1 MRALK
6 IWTREKCLFKVQ
18 FQHTL
23 PGSEALSF
31 FLNKRW
37 SWIHLQ
43 FYNSIYLGFSI
54 LIISRIKCSSVN
66 SSIQISVL
74 EASVSEVNMVEI
86 LWAFHIWVVIYIDTN
101 VIIYWGFIV
110 CFDSPKFRGIK
121 CALCHGKYFRI
132 QISMFRFFIKKY
144 AKHNF

>member
-18 FQHTL
+18 FQHAL

-31 FLNKRW
+31 FLNKKW

-54 LIISRIKCSSVN
+54 LIISRIKCSSAN

-86 LWAFHIWVVIYIDTN
+86 LWAFHIWVVICWLKSKYRD
-101 VIIYWGFIV
+101 FIV
-110 CFDSPKFRGIK
+110 CFNSPKFRGIK
-121 CALCHGKYFRI
+121 CVLYHGKYFRV
-132 QISMFRFFIKKY
+132 
-144 AKHNF
+144 